1 MLIGI
6 YTSILETDNRLALP
20 DEVLANYKDS
30 MYITRGF
37 DRNVMVLTTQAFEA
51 VYRKLTSL
59 NLADSVA
66 RLLLRMLL
74 SSAHHTEMTTDGKIY
89 IPTPLK
95 EFAGLKSDVL
105 LVGQGDFI
113 ELWSPDIWKLQEEQF
128 LTAEADRFSSLNI
141 TTR

>member
-1 MLIGI
+1 VLIGI

-37 DRNVMVLTTQAFEA
+37 DRNVMALTTQAFEA
-51 VYRKLTSL
+51 VYHKLTAL
-59 NLADSVA
+59 NLADSVS

-74 SSAHHTEMTTDGKIY
+74 SSAHHTEMTPDGKIH
-89 IPTPLK
+89 IPTQLK
-95 EFAGLKSDVL
+95 EFAGLKSNVL

-113 ELWSPDIWKLQEEQF
+113 ELWSPEIWKTQEEQF
-128 LTAEADRFSSLNI
+128 LITEANRFSSLNI

>member
-6 YTSILETDNRLALP
+6 YTSILETDNRLVLP
-20 DEVLANYKDS
+20 DEVLANYKDGV
-30 MYITRGF
+30 YITRGF
-37 DRNVMVLTTQAFEA
+37 DRNVMALTTQAFEV
-51 VYRKLTSL
+51 VYRKLTAL

-74 SSAHHTEMTTDGKIY
+74 SSAYQTDMTSDGKIY

-95 EFAGLKSDVL
+95 EFAGLKSKVT

-113 ELWSPDIWKLQEEQF
+113 ELWSPSIWKSQEEQF
-128 LTAEADRFSSLNI
+128 LKAEANRFSSLNI